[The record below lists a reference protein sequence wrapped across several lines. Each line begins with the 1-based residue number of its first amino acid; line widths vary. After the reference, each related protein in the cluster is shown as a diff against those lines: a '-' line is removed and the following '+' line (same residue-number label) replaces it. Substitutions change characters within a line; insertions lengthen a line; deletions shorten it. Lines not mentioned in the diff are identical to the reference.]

1 MAHSHK
7 NQLMQGALQALVP
20 CISPGDGVSTA
31 PNDIRLW
38 TIKAGARW
46 HGSQLDLLYVVHGPI
61 GTLVVPAP
69 LHPHPRC
76 DELWQHTCFEA
87 FIAKPG
93 EERYWELNLAPS
105 GAWNVYQLDGYR
117 RNLRTDR
124 RYGPVP
130 LFWQAETTQA
140 SLEARFTLPDELV
153 VETRN
158 LTIGLAVVLETGMSS
173 LSYWALCHPGPEA
186 DFHRR
191 DGFSLLMTREGRSD
205 APPQLR

>member
-1 MAHSHK
+1 MPIPAPRSVELIRHPASPTSSVVRRIDVEISTTAD
-7 NQLMQGALQALVP
+7 GALRLRYFVDGDVNRILVP
-20 CISPGDGVSTA
+20 PHAPSRPTDG
-31 PNDIRLW
+31 
-38 TIKAGARW
+38 
-46 HGSQLDLLYVVHGPI
+46 
-61 GTLVVPAP
+61 
-69 LHPHPRC
+69 
-76 DELWQHTCFEA
+76 LWQHTCFEA

-130 LFWQAETTQA
+130 LCWQAETTQA

-153 VETRN
+153 VENRN